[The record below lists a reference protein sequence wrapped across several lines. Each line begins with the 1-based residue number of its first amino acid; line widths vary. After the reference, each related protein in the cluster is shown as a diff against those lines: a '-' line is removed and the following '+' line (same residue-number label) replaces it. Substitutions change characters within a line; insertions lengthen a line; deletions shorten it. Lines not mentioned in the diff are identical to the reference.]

1 MPEKFS
7 TDADRGES
15 PEPAEPISDMQKYR
29 CLVGHLICESLGY
42 FTPRSA
48 LKAVLAHRDGAAY
61 PCEWY
66 SHLAMCDGKDMFDR
80 EALLDANRAAIRQ
93 AFHSRQRHTGY
104 MAHYPQA
111 KALVDREI
119 RDEGSTN
126 GMLASWF

>member
-1 MPEKFS
+1 MSEKAPV
-7 TDADRGES
+7 DADRHDNA
-15 PEPAEPISDMQKYR
+15 EPAKPTSDMQKYR
-29 CLVGHLICESLGY
+29 CVVGHLICESLGY

-48 LKAVLAHRDGAAY
+48 LQALMAHRDGEEY

-66 SHLAMCDGKDMFDR
+66 SHIAMCQGKGMFDHD
-80 EALLDANRAAIRQ
+80 ALLEINRETIRR
-93 AFHSRQRHTGY
+93 AFHLRNRHTGY

-119 RDEGSTN
+119 EREGSTH